1 MRRWFITVSAAAV
14 AVAAPFIV
22 IDRGAAAAADPPTT
36 LVSQAS
42 GRCLTIDGDAIA
54 DNRRAVVWDCNGSTT
69 QKWSYTSAKELR
81 VSNGSTTKCLDQAD
95 NPSRII
101 LWTCHGGANQRW
113 TLDGSG
119 RFSSASSGLCL
130 DVTGAG
136 NSPNGTAVIPWAC
149 HTGSN
154 QVWTRGSVTP
164 PGGSTPVARNG
175 QLKIV
180 GNQVQNQHGQAV
192 QLRGMST
199 HGIQWYWQCVNNA
212 SLDALATDWMAD
224 VLRVS
229 MYVQEG
235 GYETDPAG
243 FTDRVNQAIRMVS
256 DRGMYVVVDFHQLNP
271 GDPNHNLS
279 HAKRFFT
286 DIANAN
292 KNRNNI
298 IYEIANEPN
307 NVSWSGIK
315 SYAEQVIP
323 VIRAIDGDAPIL
335 VGTHGW
341 GSLGISDG
349 RNEWDVINNKVNA
362 SNIAY
367 TFHFYAASHG
377 DQYLNALRNAADHLP
392 MWVSE
397 FGTQQASGDGGNN
410 FGQSQ
415 RYLDLLRDRKIS
427 WTNWNYSDDFRSGAV
442 WNTGTCGGSD
452 YSASRL
458 KEAGR
463 WIRDRIREHR

>member
-1 MRRWFITVSAAAV
+1 MRRVLLAVTTAVV
-14 AVAAPFIV
+14 AVAASFVIV
-22 IDRGAAAAADPPTT
+22 RSSEAAIVGTPTT
-36 LVSQAS
+36 LVSKAS
-42 GRCLTIDGDAIA
+42 NRCLTIDGNVVTDG
-54 DNRRAVVWDCNGSTT
+54 RRAVVYDCNGSAT
-69 QKWSYTSAKELR
+69 QKWTLTTANELR
-81 VSNGSTTKCLDQAD
+81 VTNGGTTKCLDLDQA
-95 NPSRII
+95 NRRVV
-101 LWTCHGGANQRW
+101 LWSCHGGTNQKW
-113 TLDGSG
+113 TLEANGQVKSQRNG
-119 RFSSASSGLCL
+119 QCL
-130 DVTGAG
+130 DVTGGG
-136 NSPNGTAVIPWAC
+136 NSPNNTPVVPWTCSATAT
-149 HTGSN
+149 H
-154 QVWTRGSVTP
+154 QVWTQGTP
-164 PGGSTPVARNG
+164 PPTGSTPVARNG

-180 GNQVQNQHGQAV
+180 GTQVLNQSGQAV

-212 SLDALATDWMAD
+212 SLDALAKDWLAD

-243 FTDRVNQAIRMVS
+243 FTAKVQQAIQMVS

-271 GDPNHNLS
+271 GDPNYNLAN
-279 HAKRFFT
+279 AKKFFT

-307 NVSWSGIK
+307 NVSWSAIK

-349 RNEWDVINNKVNA
+349 RNESDVINNKVNA

-367 TFHFYAASHG
+367 TFHFYAASHN
-377 DQYLNALRNAADHLP
+377 DQYLNALRNAANQIP

-397 FGTQQASGDGGNN
+397 FGSQTASGDGGNN
-410 FGQSQ
+410 FAQTQ
-415 RYLDLLRDRKIS
+415 KYIDLMREKKIS
-427 WTNWNYSDDFRSGAV
+427 WTNWNYSDDFRTGAV

-452 YSASRL
+452 YSAGRL
-458 KEAGR
+458 KEAGK
-463 WIRDRIREHR
+463 WIRDRIRENR